1 MSNNNNKNV
10 VWTLEE
16 DEILIDFVKNHEPLY
31 NVKCKD
37 YRKTQL
43 KLNLWREIANIME
56 NKTGM

>member
-1 MSNNNNKNV
+1 MSENKNRNV

-37 YRKTQL
+37 
-43 KLNLWREIANIME
+43 E
-56 NKTGM
+56 NTV